1 MDGRLTDEVVLVTGA
16 ARGIGKAIATKA
28 AEEGA
33 AVALLDIRAD
43 LLLTT
48 AGEIKKTGATV
59 ASAVGDIT
67 DEDSVRRAVAELT
80 NSLGRPST
88 VLVNNAGINAYA
100 DATQM
105 TVAEWDSVFDVDLK
119 GSWLMARA
127 VLPAMIEAGHGA
139 IVNIASIHSSLTTA
153 GMFPYAAAKSGL
165 VGLTRP
171 RRRPAQHPRQRRQ
184 PRLHRHR
191 PARRVLRHHPRS
203 PRRRPLRPPPRSHR
217 HPRERSRS
225 RLLPSLPSSRL
236 RNRRQLVRR
245 RRPNHPLRLTPTPTT
260 HPTTAP
266 TLPSH
271 RRPAGRPEEDLAPG
285 LG

>member
-165 VGLTRP
+165 VGLTRSLALDVAP
-171 RRRPAQHPRQRRQ
+171 HNIRVNAVSPGYIATDLLEEYFDTIPG
-184 PRLHRHR
+184 
-191 PARRVLRHHPRS
+191 ARDAALSV
-203 PRRRPLRPPPRSHR
+203 
-217 HPRERSRS
+217 
-225 RLLPSLPSSRL
+225 
-236 RNRRQLVRR
+236 
-245 RRPNHPLRLTPTPTT
+245 HPLGRIGTPENVAEVVCFLASRAAAFVTGANWSVDGGLTTRY
-260 HPTTAP
+260 A
-266 TLPSH
+266 
-271 RRPAGRPEEDLAPG
+271 
-285 LG
+285 